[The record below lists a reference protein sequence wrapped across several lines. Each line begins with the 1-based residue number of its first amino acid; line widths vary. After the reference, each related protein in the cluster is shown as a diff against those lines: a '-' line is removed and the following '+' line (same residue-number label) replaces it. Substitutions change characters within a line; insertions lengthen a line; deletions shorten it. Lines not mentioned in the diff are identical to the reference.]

1 MIDFVGAGP
10 GAIDL
15 ITVRGKTLLEK
26 ADVVIYAGSLV
37 NPALLSYTKEG
48 AQLFDSAK
56 MTLEEI
62 LRVMIEADAV
72 GKNVVRLQTGDPSL
86 YGAIREQMDAL
97 EKEGI
102 SYRSC
107 PGVTAAFGAAAAC
120 DLEYTLPG
128 VTQTLI
134 LTRMTGKTAVPEREE
149 IRSLAAHQASMAI
162 YLSAGMLKVLSA
174 RLTEGGY
181 PPETP
186 ALLVYKATWPEEA
199 IYPCTIA
206 TLPETGE
213 RHQVTKTALV
223 LVGEALRTKDYER
236 SKLYDP
242 AYTTLFRTGSDGG
255 TA

>member
-1 MIDFVGAGP
+1 MIEFVGAGP
-10 GAIDL
+10 GAVDL
-15 ITVRGKTLLEK
+15 ITVRGRTLLEE
-26 ADVVIYAGSLV
+26 ADVIIYAGSLV
-37 NPALLSYTKEG
+37 NPALLSLAKEG

-62 LRVMIEADAV
+62 IAVMVDADAA

-97 EKEGI
+97 DERGI
-102 SYRSC
+102 AYRSC

-120 DLEYTLPG
+120 GLEYTLPG

-134 LTRMTGKTAVPEREE
+134 LTRMEGKTAVPEKEE
-149 IRSLAAHQASMAI
+149 IRSLASHQASMAV
-162 YLSAGMLKVLSA
+162 YLSAGMLKELSV
-174 RLTEGGY
+174 RLVEGGY
-181 PPETP
+181 PPQTS
-186 ALLVYKATWPEEA
+186 AALVYKATWPEEQ
-199 IYPCTIA
+199 ICFCTVA

-213 RHQVTKTALV
+213 RYKIKKTALV

-242 AYTTLFRTGSDGG
+242 AFTTGFRTGTDGEH
-255 TA
+255 T